1 MSRFPFF
8 ALVASAVLST
18 LALAA
23 PALARPELGDQGLAR
38 PEARDQD
45 PDRSPR
51 ADGEADLPTDGRPIV
66 AMVVAIDG
74 DNGRVM
80 LSTPHG
86 PVALSVSQ
94 EVVDRLKI
102 GDVVVVQF
110 TGEDDYPSA
119 SPPTEEPT
127 STERLR
133 I

>member
-1 MSRFPFF
+1 MMRIRFS

-23 PALARPELGDQGLAR
+23 PALARPDLG
-38 PEARDQD
+38 ERDT
-45 PDRSPR
+45 DRSPR
-51 ADGEADLPTDGRPIV
+51 ADVETELPTDGRPIV
-66 AMVVAIDG
+66 AMVVAIDEG
-74 DNGRVM
+74 SRRVM

-110 TGEDDYPSA
+110 TGEEDDFPSA

-127 STERLR
+127 GTERLR